1 MYNWHLPFQRYGRAL
16 KCFGPKYSAFGY
28 VLYSSELATSHFLR
42 FHIEQSLKSTILTSS
57 FSMSIRTASWISL
70 KIGALRISTLRN
82 YYWRLFNTQA
92 RSPCVATAYV
102 RLQFLISR
110 APCYINKPPPRPCIL
125 YTPLDT
131 SYTHMYV
138 VPAAG
143 SLFQRV
149 RDNSA
154 VNVTYDNDDGLL
166 CDHTC
171 YIQM

>member
-1 MYNWHLPFQRYGRAL
+1 MESRLKQLQIPPVRIPLQNQEYHAPGQPFHWNRMDWR
-16 KCFGPKYSAFGY
+16 
-28 VLYSSELATSHFLR
+28 
-42 FHIEQSLKSTILTSS
+42 STT
-57 FSMSIRTASWISL
+57 IRGSTWVVTAI
-70 KIGALRISTLRN
+70 KN
-82 YYWRLFNTQA
+82 YYWQLFNTQA